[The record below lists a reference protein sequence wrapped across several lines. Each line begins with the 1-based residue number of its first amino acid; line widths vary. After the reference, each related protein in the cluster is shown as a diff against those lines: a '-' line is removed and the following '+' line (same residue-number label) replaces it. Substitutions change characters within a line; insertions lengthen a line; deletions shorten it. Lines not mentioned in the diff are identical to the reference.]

1 MNKDCEIIRDL
12 LPLYVDDVCST
23 WTKELVEKHLQNCN
37 ECQKILKNMEKDEHN
52 INSNEKESIK
62 SFNNK
67 IILTEYFCVI
77 MIYNE
82 KNAINI

>member
-67 IILTEYFCVI
+67 IKRNKIIYYFIKNKSKVIL
-77 MIYNE
+77 
-82 KNAINI
+82 